1 MVIQTHIWFSIWI
14 GSNGMLSC
22 FGFLSRNPLRNILV
36 SKAVS
41 SSVIENLS
49 SEFFD
54 NTVLLHQFSSMID
67 YSHPSIQSMFYLAG
81 FLWYKLYG
89 SNRRIGNMN
98 GGSGMGEDDSKLV
111 AFDTY
116 VISRQVTR
124 QILFVLLFL
133 LTKNV
138 ENVY

>member
-1 MVIQTHIWFSIWI
+1 MEIKTHVWFSIWI
-14 GSNGMLSC
+14 GSNGVLSC
-22 FGFLSRNPLRNILV
+22 FGFLTRNPLRNILV

-49 SEFFD
+49 SELFD

-89 SNRRIGNMN
+89 SKRIGNVN
-98 GGSGMGEDDSKLV
+98 GGSNVGEDDSKLV

-116 VISRQVTR
+116 VVSRRVTR

-138 ENVY
+138 DNVY

>member
-1 MVIQTHIWFSIWI
+1 MKQNSFCIRFFVKRGWI
-14 GSNGMLSC
+14 VSLLGVCS
-22 FGFLSRNPLRNILV
+22 GFLSKNPLRTIVV
-36 SKAVS
+36 SKAVA

-49 SEFFD
+49 SELFD
-54 NTVLLHQFSSMID
+54 NTMIMNQIYCVD
-67 YSHPSIQSMFYLAG
+67 CSHKYFVFYLAG

-89 SNRRIGNMN
+89 NRSKLGLGYGDDKKLVVFDSYLVTRRI
-98 GGSGMGEDDSKLV
+98 
-111 AFDTY
+111 
-116 VISRQVTR
+116 TR